1 MPGRTVRKMIA
12 GAVFS
17 HPVIIQLFARFQ
29 VGLSANDA
37 LSVQSGSRRSV
48 NPRILRRCWL
58 GQATPG
64 PRESSR
70 SDPELNSSR
79 LARRFRVP
87 LRRHADVIEPFDP
100 LPTNPHWGISG
111 PSVYP
116 TPPGQYIRPARR
128 CAFRGHADFP
138 RRPAVPCARG
148 ARLGLARR
156 LRKIL

>member
-1 MPGRTVRKMIA
+1 MIA

-29 VGLSANDA
+29 MGLSANHA

-79 LARRFRVP
+79 LARRISRAAPPFRARESRASKP
-87 LRRHADVIEPFDP
+87 ADLHAKSSELPMMPISRDDVA
-100 LPTNPHWGISG
+100 G
-111 PSVYP
+111 P
-116 TPPGQYIRPARR
+116 
-128 CAFRGHADFP
+128 
-138 RRPAVPCARG
+138 
-148 ARLGLARR
+148 
-156 LRKIL
+156 

>member
-29 VGLSANDA
+29 VELSANHA

-48 NPRILRRCWL
+48 NPRILWRCWL

-100 LPTNPHWGISG
+100 LPTIRTGGFQG
-111 PSVYP
+111 PVS
-116 TPPGQYIRPARR
+116 TQ
-128 CAFRGHADFP
+128 
-138 RRPAVPCARG
+138 RRPANIFGQRGVVRFGAMRISLAAPPSVRARCAPRPG
-148 ARLGLARR
+148 APAS
-156 LRKIL
+156 